1 MHVSRSA
8 SYREAKTRLFAFLVL
23 HTEVKVFTTSLL
35 ARLYSC
41 VSARYKHG
49 TALQA
54 WRKKAEQQKAQGAGS
69 FLRGGKTITSKKRLL
84 NPLSRLILFSCF
96 LFSLVACSQTAPEPT
111 GPPSSPQGNSSPQ
124 GGIQALQ
131 RRALHLPTIK
141 PGTSCPTSPEQRV
154 TASFGIAQGDG
165 PAYAT
170 PGTTMIESPAIFRYL
185 DAQHFHMGDLRN
197 QGWGGQ
203 KVLWFVNPRYQGS
216 VLVRGHQLDGPHGIR
231 FGLELDQQLVLDTQS
246 GGTPWP
252 NFPSFTRLQAP
263 GCYAYQVD
271 GNTFSYL
278 IIFQAVQVSA

>member
-1 MHVSRSA
+1 
-8 SYREAKTRLFAFLVL
+8 
-23 HTEVKVFTTSLL
+23 
-35 ARLYSC
+35 
-41 VSARYKHG
+41 
-49 TALQA
+49 
-54 WRKKAEQQKAQGAGS
+54 
-69 FLRGGKTITSKKRLL
+69 
-84 NPLSRLILFSCF
+84 
-96 LFSLVACSQTAPEPT
+96 
-111 GPPSSPQGNSSPQ
+111 
-124 GGIQALQ
+124 
-131 RRALHLPTIK
+131 
-141 PGTSCPTSPEQRV
+141 V

-170 PGTTMIESPAIFRYL
+170 PGTTTIESPAIFRYL

-216 VLVRGHQLDGPHGIR
+216 VLVRGHQLDGPHSIR